1 MADLSYGFT
10 LPNYGNP
17 IEALQQAG
25 QQNERRA
32 ERDAALAQRQAQQ
45 AKQDAKDAQDDIW
58 KRTKLV
64 QDETNPDKIATG
76 EVTTEKYFGQ
86 RAKKVMQKI
95 LQAPNF
101 KDIPANKLYGAIIDE
116 WLPLLNASK
125 VSKDR
130 LAQADVAA
138 IELAKQD
145 PNLDVNKLKTDFRKK
160 AVESV
165 LKPNS
170 NGEFD
175 FKPDDIFDPNTLLT
189 PDNYHEY
196 AISGQPLIDFIE
208 KTKVKPFEGGYK
220 RKPDGSIVPY
230 KGQETPF
237 SALNVKP
244 NAESLFGLQDDPKYL
259 IRTTDDFVT
268 EGGKSV
274 PIKLLAEDIQDQIR
288 QNPSVQ
294 GALNKMWAD
303 YKKQNNIPTASP
315 AEDEKR
321 KYAYAVGI
329 FQQHDPSSITALP
342 PQHLPRQT
350 TNINM
355 GGGVGGAKKQEDY
368 DLVAQLA
375 KTFNNPTATN
385 LENLTPTKVEGFQKP
400 LLDVTGVFR
409 NLKIR
414 IGKEFN
420 SSGTEIIKDT
430 YLDGV
435 YVDPSNNNLVF
446 KFPSK
451 RDAEEVVGK
460 NMKYDKG
467 LVVIDTKD
475 DKSMKSVINSIATAN
490 KFNEKQK
497 KSLMALVK
505 GAANEQSTTTQTP
518 KATTTPKAAKAEKQ
532 LTWAERQAQKNG

>member
-17 IEALQQAG
+17 IEALQGAVQKQERQREKDDALSLRLS
-25 QQNERRA
+25 QQK
-32 ERDAALAQRQAQQ
+32 AAA
-45 AKQDAKDAQDDIW
+45 AKEAYNDIW
-58 KRTKLV
+58 KRTELV
-64 QDETNPDKIATG
+64 QDETSPDKIATG
-76 EVTTEKYFGQ
+76 DITADKYLGNQ
-86 RAKKVMQKI
+86 AKQVMQSI
-95 LQAPNF
+95 LFDPNF
-101 KDIPANKLYGAIIDE
+101 KSLPPNELYGLIE
-116 WLPLLNASK
+116 QKWLPVVQGSK
-125 VSKDR
+125 VMKDR
-130 LAQADVAA
+130 IAKSDETA
-138 IELAKQD
+138 IGLAKQD
-145 PNLDVNKLKTDFRKK
+145 PNLDVNRLKVDLRR
-160 AVESV
+160 AAIGSV
-165 LKPNS
+165 LKPNA
-170 NGEFD
+170 NGQTE
-175 FKPDDIFDPNTLLT
+175 FKPDDIYDPNRLLT

-385 LENLTPTKVEGFQKP
+385 LENLTPTKVEGFQNP

-414 IGKEFN
+414 TGKEF
-420 SSGTEIIKDT
+420 SGGNEVMKDT

-446 KFPSK
+446 RFPSK
-451 RDAEEVVGK
+451 RDAEEVIGK
-460 NMKYDKG
+460 SMKNEKG
-467 LVVIDTKD
+467 LVVIPKEDN
-475 DKSMKSVINSIATAN
+475 KSMKAVINSIATAN

-497 KSLMALVK
+497 KQLMSLVQ
-505 GAANEQSTTTQTP
+505 GATNTQNETKQTP
-518 KATTTPKAAKAEKQ
+518 KATSTPNKKSTGKKEIP
-532 LTWAERQAQKNG
+532 NF

>member
-17 IEALQQAG
+17 IEALQGAVQK
-25 QQNERRA
+25 QERQR
-32 ERDAALAQRQAQQ
+32 EKDDALSLRLSQQQ
-45 AKQDAKDAQDDIW
+45 AAAAKEADNDIW

-64 QDETNPDKIATG
+64 QDETSPEKIATG
-76 EVTTEKYFGQ
+76 DVTANQYLG
-86 RAKKVMQKI
+86 AKAKEVMQSI
-95 LQAPNF
+95 LSDPNF
-101 KDIPANKLYGAIIDE
+101 KSLPPNELYGLIE
-116 WLPLLNASK
+116 QKWLPVVQGSQ
-125 VSKDR
+125 VMKDR
-130 LAQADVAA
+130 IAQSDETA
-138 IELAKQD
+138 IGLAKQD
-145 PNLDVNKLKTDFRKK
+145 PNLDVNRLKVDLRR
-160 AVESV
+160 AAIGSV
-165 LKPNS
+165 LKPNA
-170 NGEFD
+170 NGQTE
-175 FKPDDIFDPNTLLT
+175 FKPDDIYDPNRLLT

-220 RKPDGSIVPY
+220 RKPDGSIIPY

-294 GALNKMWAD
+294 GALNKMWSD

-329 FQQHDPSSITALP
+329 FQQHDPSSITSLP

-355 GGGVGGAKKQEDY
+355 GGGVGSAKKQEDY

-414 IGKEFN
+414 TGKEF
-420 SSGTEIIKDT
+420 SGGNEVMKDT

-446 KFPSK
+446 RFPSK

-460 NMKYDKG
+460 SMKYDKG

-497 KSLMALVK
+497 KQLMSLVQ
-505 GAANEQSTTTQTP
+505 GATNMQNETKQTP
-518 KATTTPKAAKAEKQ
+518 KTTSTPNKKSTGKKEIP
-532 LTWAERQAQKNG
+532 NF